1 MQHFK
6 LPSQCTAHSA
16 NFRDRAK
23 EALFRMDPSCWDSS
37 RAVLP
42 GNIVKGQS
50 VSSLCFLAAQVPTLQ
65 MKASHQKPI
74 HFLAITAWNQAGDL
88 AASDIPCYIQE
99 TEVYLACQFLSTV
112 LVSLGTAVSCNLF
125 ISFASKM
132 LEETVPDVATFSEDE
147 DVDVAMSIYTL
158 NFSRSFHDCL
168 KFVHL
173 ILAPSYLTRHNAL
186 QAQSRFNFGF
196 NNLSQ

>member
-1 MQHFK
+1 
-6 LPSQCTAHSA
+6 
-16 NFRDRAK
+16 
-23 EALFRMDPSCWDSS
+23 
-37 RAVLP
+37 
-42 GNIVKGQS
+42 
-50 VSSLCFLAAQVPTLQ
+50 
-65 MKASHQKPI
+65 
-74 HFLAITAWNQAGDL
+74 
-88 AASDIPCYIQE
+88 
-99 TEVYLACQFLSTV
+99 
-112 LVSLGTAVSCNLF
+112 
-125 ISFASKM
+125 M